1 MNQKLVLACAGLAAL
16 SLVACDDGGED
27 TPPAPDAGIA
37 EGIFAKPGEIRPSA
51 TDAQR
56 AIFARGEAVAKKRF
70 GPADGLGPKFNVTF
84 CAACHE
90 KPVFGGAAGRYRDF
104 FIHGQRT
111 GEGTFFLSGD
121 RAGILA
127 AYDVDPDAPRPMP
140 DPDANVFALRNPI
153 PFFGVGLI
161 AELPEEVILA
171 NADPDDADGD
181 GISGR
186 PNYDRGFV
194 GRFGMKAQTVSIE
207 GFIRGP
213 LFNHV
218 GLTSDPLTAELQD
231 RLPVPSAAVDRV
243 DALTV
248 ADGITQRGFHQAA
261 APAEPLTDDDAVADP
276 ELAPQDLFDL
286 VAWSMLLA
294 APQPEPPT
302 EESERG
308 RGVFAEVGCAKCHVP
323 SLVGPRGAIPLYSD
337 LLLHDMGEETADGL
351 TMGLAEPSEFR
362 TAPLWG
368 IDAVGPYLHDGR
380 ADTLDEA
387 IRLHGGEGAAARDA
401 YVALADDRRADLLA
415 FLDSLGTDDVVTEGL
430 VPPGAPIPP
439 VGAAGGPQFELVGD
453 EVDLFLAGRSV
464 FDRDRPTHEGTGPR
478 FNGDSCRACH
488 FDPVVG
494 GAGPLDVNAMRNG
507 TLGTDGG
514 FTAPPEGTGLAKL
527 AIAGAERAHGVGRNV
542 FEARQTPTAL
552 GLGALDR
559 VPPESILANA
569 DPTDADGDGIAGIAH
584 ILPDDDRIGRFGWK
598 AQVPNASEFVRDALT
613 NEIGLTLPPQPGHT
627 FGLTE
632 DDDDVPD
639 PEITLAEME
648 ALHFYLTSLAPP
660 PPPAEDDPAAR
671 ALFEQVGC
679 ADCHVPRLDGLD
691 SEADA
696 FTDLLL
702 HVVGPTDKPGIV
714 DGLATMAHFRTP
726 PLWGLGTTAPYMHDG
741 SAATVEA
748 AIRAHEGEALASR
761 EAFEAL
767 DDAARAQLLGFLE
780 SL

>member
-1 MNQKLVLACAGLAAL
+1 MSRNPVYLCAALAAL
-16 SLVACDDGGED
+16 TLSACDDGDED
-27 TPPAPDAGIA
+27 APVGPDAAIA
-37 EGIFAKPGEIRPSA
+37 EGIFAKPGAIRPSA
-51 TDAQR
+51 TDEQR
-56 AIFARGEAVAKKRF
+56 AIFERGEAVAKKRF
-70 GPADGLGPKFNVTF
+70 APADGLGPKFNVTF

-90 KPVFGGAAGRYRDF
+90 KPVFGGAAARYRDF

-127 AYDVDPDAPRPMP
+127 AYDVDPAAPRPMP
-140 DPDANVFALRNPI
+140 DPDANVYALRNPI

-171 NADPDDADGD
+171 HADPDDADGD

-231 RLPVPSAAVDRV
+231 MLPVPSAAVDRV

-248 ADGITQRGFHQAA
+248 ADGLSQRGFHQAA

-294 APQPEPPT
+294 APEPEPPT
-302 EESERG
+302 EQSERG

-323 SLVGPRGAIPLYSD
+323 ALVGPRGAIPLFSD
-337 LLLHDMGEETADGL
+337 LLLHDMGEASDDGL
-351 TMGLAEPSEFR
+351 TMGLAEPTEFR

-387 IRLHGGEGAAARDA
+387 IRLHDGEGAAARDA
-401 YVALADDRRADLLA
+401 YVALEDAGRADLLA

-430 VPPGAPIPP
+430 VPAGAPVPA

-464 FDRDRPTHEGTGPR
+464 FDRDRPIHEGTGPR

-494 GAGPLDVNAMRNG
+494 GAGPLGVNAMRNG
-507 TLGTDGG
+507 IVGTDGG
-514 FTAPPEGTGLAKL
+514 FAAPPEGTGLAKL
-527 AIAGAERAHGVGRNV
+527 AIAGAERAHGFGRNV
-542 FEARQTPTAL
+542 FEARQTPTTL

-559 VPPESILANA
+559 VPPESIVANA

-584 ILPDDDRIGRFGWK
+584 VLPNDDRIGRFGWK
-598 AQVPNASEFVRDALT
+598 AQVPSASEFVRDALT

-627 FGLTE
+627 FGRTE

-660 PPPAEDDPAAR
+660 PAPAEDDPAAR
-671 ALFEQVGC
+671 ALFAQVGC
-679 ADCHVPRLDGLD
+679 ADCHIPRLDGLD

-696 FTDLLL
+696 YTDLLL
-702 HVVGPTDKPGIV
+702 HVVGPADKPGIV
-714 DGLATMAHFRTP
+714 DGLATAGHFRTP
-726 PLWGLGTTAPYMHDG
+726 PLWGVGTTAPFMHDG
-741 SAATVEA
+741 SAPAIEA

-767 DDAARAQLLGFLE
+767 DAAARAQLLGFLE
-780 SL
+780 TL